1 MTERKLLQQRI
12 MDGSMPEPNSGCW
25 LWMGTLNKAGYGKI
39 GIGDVLMLAHRA
51 SFIAFNGPIP
61 AGLGVC
67 HTCHTPSCVRPD
79 HLFVGAAKIDA
90 EDMVAKGRSTK
101 GEKQHLHKL
110 TWDEVREMR
119 AACTAMGTGLHFFR
133 LLAKEFGVSL
143 STVRNVVSGRT
154 WKEEPVS
161 KTLVKGF
168 HDNPNSPLI
177 VVIDGREI
185 EVTPDSKEYGKIK
198 RLLTCQKS

>member
-1 MTERKLLQQRI
+1 
-12 MDGSMPEPNSGCW
+12 
-25 LWMGTLNKAGYGKI
+25 MGTLNKAGYGKI